1 MVESAFTNPLS
12 SFFFPQNDKNV
23 PQGLRQKIAL
33 AMLMQKRAYP
43 KTFGEGLA
51 SIGDSI
57 GDVMGVRQIERDAAA
72 AEATAQKARDEYT
85 GATPPVASNV
95 RASSYAPADDNTAP
109 AVAAPPQPPPV
120 LATMQSQHPDML
132 AQQKQ
137 PLVTTPPAQQP
148 SPTMFSPPAATPP
161 TMGGQPPP
169 PGMLVD
175 PAQAN
180 SIDNAG
186 LADRTFARQRGI
198 AGIESGGAKNPY
210 ALLGSVT
217 GSGDRAYGKYQV
229 MGNNIPSWT
238 QAALG
243 QSMTP
248 QQFLANPQAQDD
260 TFNHR
265 FGQYADKYGEQGAAK
280 AWYAGERGMQNPNAT
295 DMHGRLT
302 VAGYGQDFARRAGAP
317 DPRGAATAALVAQQQ
332 PPAGL
337 PPEITGGAS
346 QPDQRLA
353 FNGAQPPAPAGIRAA
368 PPPPQAQIQQAPPPQ
383 AQQQGPGPGYVLTL
397 PPEPT
402 PPPTMTPGMQR
413 IQNII
418 RDTPPSQRDSVV
430 EALKEPYAQEQAQL
444 AQQNAVYQ
452 DKLKSRHDL
461 IKLQEEQRQ
470 KAARDAADVAHVNQQ
485 TNTGNIIE
493 MPDGKKY
500 RQDASGKLRPIEIEG
515 VTNDPSKPPSPKMTA
530 EQAKSQKFHGWT
542 SLAEEQ
548 MGGKEKL
555 LADGLQQELAG
566 KVPFVGNKLQ
576 ASEYRRVRGAAE
588 RFVQGFLRDIS
599 GAVISP
605 EEMVKHQQT
614 FLPRYG
620 DDARAIADKK
630 AAREQIING
639 LYASAGPGQ
648 KISDWE
654 TERRHTARAA
664 QETKLNEEMS
674 GKDKSKTYEKNGVFR
689 KWNGSS
695 WEEF

>member
-1 MVESAFTNPLS
+1 MAYENPLPG
-12 SFFFPQNDKNV
+12 FFFAGDQKNV
-23 PQGLRQKIAL
+23 PQSLRQKIAL

-51 SIGDSI
+51 AIGDAI
-57 GDVMGVRQIERDAAA
+57 GDRYGIMGIEKDAAA
-72 AEATAQKARDEYT
+72 AEVAGQKARDEYSGT
-85 GATPPVASNV
+85 TPPAVKGA
-95 RASSYAPADDNTAP
+95 SYAPTDSVEPGAP
-109 AVAAPPQPPPV
+109 QSPDQPPA
-120 LATMQSQHPDML
+120 LATMQQQHPDML

-161 TMGGQPPP
+161 TMGQQPPP

-217 GSGDRAYGKYQV
+217 RTGDRAYGKYQM
-229 MGNNIPSWT
+229 MGANIPEWT

-248 QQFLANPQAQDD
+248 QQFLANPQAQDAV
-260 TFNHR
+260 FNHR

-302 VAGYGQDFARRAGAP
+302 VAGYGQDYARRAGAP
-317 DPRGAATAALVAQQQ
+317 DPRAAATAALVAQQA

-353 FNGAQPPAPAGIRAA
+353 FNGAQPPAPPQQVRAA
-368 PPPPQAQIQQAPPPQ
+368 PPPPQAQIQQAPPPGQ
-383 AQQQGPGPGYVLTL
+383 PQQGPGPGYVLTL

-418 RDTPPSQRDSVV
+418 RNTPPSQRESVT

-470 KAARDAADVAHVNQQ
+470 KAASDAANVAHTNQQ

-493 MPDGKKY
+493 MPDGNKY
-500 RQDASGKLRPIEIEG
+500 RQDASGKLHPIQIEG
-515 VTNDPSKPPSPKMTA
+515 VTNDPSKPPTPKMTA
-530 EQAKSQKFHGWT
+530 EQSKSQKFHGWT

-674 GKDKSKTYEKNGVFR
+674 GKDKAKTYEKNGVFR